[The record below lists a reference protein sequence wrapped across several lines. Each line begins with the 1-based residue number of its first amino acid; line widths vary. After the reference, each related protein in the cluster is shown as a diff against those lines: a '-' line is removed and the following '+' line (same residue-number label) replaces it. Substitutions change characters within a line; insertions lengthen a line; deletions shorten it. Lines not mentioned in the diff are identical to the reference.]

1 MNTLNWNTNTI
12 IMIMD
17 YLKEDGSLDVERIR
31 NLPLDERFHEI
42 GRFTRE
48 QMEEYFSK
56 CPVCHGP
63 IKPVKVNYKMEDLL
77 AKGWGTID
85 DIYNILMK

>member
-1 MNTLNWNTNTI
+1 MEF
-12 IMIMD
+12 
-17 YLKEDGSLDVERIR
+17 LKEDGSLDVERIR
-31 NLPLDERFHEI
+31 KLPLEEKCRVI
-42 GRFTRE
+42 GRFTRG
-48 QMEEYFSK
+48 QVEEYCSQMS
-56 CPVCHGP
+56 CCHGT

>member
-1 MNTLNWNTNTI
+1 
-12 IMIMD
+12 MD
-17 YLKEDGSLDVERIR
+17 FLKGDGSLDIERIR
-31 NLPLDERFHEI
+31 KLPHDEKCHVI

-48 QMEEYFSK
+48 QIEEYFSK
-56 CPVCHGP
+56 CPVSHGP
-63 IKPVKVNYKMEDLL
+63 IKPAKVNYKMEDLL

>member
-1 MNTLNWNTNTI
+1 
-12 IMIMD
+12 MIMD
-17 YLKEDGSLDVERIR
+17 FLKEDGSLDVERIR
-31 NLPLDERFHEI
+31 NLPHDEKCHVI
-42 GRFTRE
+42 CRFTRE

-63 IKPVKVNYKMEDLL
+63 IKPVKVHYKMEDLL

>member
-1 MNTLNWNTNTI
+1 MEF
-12 IMIMD
+12 
-17 YLKEDGSLDVERIR
+17 LKEDGSLDVERI
-31 NLPLDERFHEI
+31 NKLPYEEKIHEI
-42 GRFTRE
+42 SKFTRE
-48 QMEEYFSK
+48 QVEEYFSK

>member
-1 MNTLNWNTNTI
+1 
-12 IMIMD
+12 MIMEF
-17 YLKEDGSLDVERIR
+17 LKEDGCLDVERIR
-31 NLPLDERFHEI
+31 KLPLEEKCRVI

-48 QMEEYFSK
+48 QVEEYFSQM
-56 CPVCHGP
+56 PVCHGP
-63 IKPVKVNYKMEDLL
+63 IKSVKVNYKMEDLL

>member
-1 MNTLNWNTNTI
+1 MEF
-12 IMIMD
+12 
-17 YLKEDGSLDVERIR
+17 LKEDGSLDVERIR
-31 NLPLDERFHEI
+31 KLPLEEKCRVI

-48 QMEEYFSK
+48 QVEEYFSQM
-56 CPVCHGP
+56 PVCHGP

-77 AKGWGTID
+77 ARGCATAAQILQMIEGTID